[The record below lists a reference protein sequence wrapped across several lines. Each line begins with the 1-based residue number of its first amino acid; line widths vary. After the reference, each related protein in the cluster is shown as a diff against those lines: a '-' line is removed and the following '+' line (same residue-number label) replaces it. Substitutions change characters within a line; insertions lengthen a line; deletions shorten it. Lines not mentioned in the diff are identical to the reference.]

1 MKKTVCSIF
10 CLAMAIAA
18 CKKDNS
24 SVSNTKQAAGAVKH
38 AYSRQF
44 VDSSASATGSLFI
57 SPDVANK
64 MISSYLYS
72 INSPL
77 NDSDIRSF
85 SVNADSLR
93 AYLADT
99 TIKNVKLM
107 FAHTIT
113 YINAGYEGQYAGYQ
127 SGALTMVIAGN
138 TIAGT
143 YVYYNGLVLDHLSPC
158 PYNCEIGA
166 AGGYLLQ

>member
-1 MKKTVCSIF
+1 MKKKVFSIF
-10 CLAMAIAA
+10 CLAIVIAA

-24 SVSNTKQAAGAVKH
+24 SVSNTKQAVGSVKH
-38 AYSRQF
+38 AYGRQF
-44 VDSSASATGSLFI
+44 VDSAAAGSLFI
-57 SPDVANK
+57 SQDVANK

-138 TIAGT
+138 TIGGT